1 MSRAQEPQQT
11 VRLGFAARRAA
22 YHCPVPSISVVIPA
36 KDDAVMLERCLTAL
50 NEQSRPAD
58 EIIVVDNASTD
69 ATAAVGRRLG
79 ATVVTESRPG
89 ITAAA
94 SRGYDT
100 ATGDIIARCDADSL
114 VPTDWLER
122 IERTLSLHPEAVA
135 VTGPATFYDLSRL
148 GDWLARVL
156 YLGAYFFSAGA
167 ALAGT
172 PLFGSNFAMTRD
184 LWCSVSASVP
194 RDEPELHDDF
204 DLSYRIHPG
213 QQVRF
218 DREMVVRISGRP
230 FRSLTAMLRRSARA
244 WTTMRLHFP
253 GQLPHRRWYERARAA
268 S

>member
-1 MSRAQEPQQT
+1 
-11 VRLGFAARRAA
+11 
-22 YHCPVPSISVVIPA
+22 
-36 KDDAVMLERCLTAL
+36 MLERCLIAL
-50 NEQSRPAD
+50 RVQSRPAD

-69 ATAAVGRRLG
+69 STAVIARSFG
-79 ATVVTESRPG
+79 ATVLYEPMPG

-94 SRGYDT
+94 SRGYD
-100 ATGDIIARCDADSL
+100 AASGDLIARCDADSV
-114 VPTDWLER
+114 VPRDWLER
-122 IERTLSLHPEAVA
+122 IERTMGEHPDAVA